1 MKRVKNLKQKNNKL
15 ITNNQKLNL
24 IVNILKKNKKIFET
38 KIVKS
43 KKKTQVNECFY
54 ENSKRFR
61 RN

>member
-15 ITNNQKLNL
+15 ITKNQKLNL

-43 KKKTQVNECFY
+43 KKNI
-54 ENSKRFR
+54 N
-61 RN
+61 